1 MYSSN
6 IGSARMAVD
15 AGATRQ
21 RDFLGRLGLL
31 KPVPIEL
38 DEVAKPHYPPANWS
52 EINVMTIAYG
62 HGISVT
68 PVHVVTAVSAVVNGG
83 ILHPPTLRKVPPG
96 ATSPGERVICSR
108 KPPSNMRKL
117 MRLVV
122 QYGTAKFAAAPGYV
136 VGGKTGT
143 AEKNSGG
150 RYQEKKLLSSFVGVF
165 PMHDPKYAMLIT
177 VDEPHGTKKSFG
189 YATAGWTAAPATSRI
204 IQRIGPILGVQPVDE
219 ASPAVVRAL
228 TVESLQGKRIESY

>member
-1 MYSSN
+1 
-6 IGSARMAVD
+6 
-15 AGATRQ
+15 
-21 RDFLGRLGLL
+21 
-31 KPVPIEL
+31 
-38 DEVAKPHYPPANWS
+38 
-52 EINVMTIAYG
+52 
-62 HGISVT
+62 VT
-68 PVHVVTAVSAVVNGG
+68 PLHLVTAVSAVVNGG
-83 ILHPPTLRKVPPG
+83 IRHPPTLRKVPPG
-96 ATSPGERVICSR
+96 ATPPGERVMSQ
-108 KPPSNMRKL
+108 KTSENMRKL

-122 QYGTAKFAAAPGYV
+122 QNGTAKFAAAPGYV

-150 RYQEKKLLSSFVGVF
+150 RYQQKKLLSSFVGVF
-165 PMHDPKYAMLIT
+165 PMHDPKYAILIM

-189 YATAGWTAAPATSRI
+189 YATAGWTAAPASSRI